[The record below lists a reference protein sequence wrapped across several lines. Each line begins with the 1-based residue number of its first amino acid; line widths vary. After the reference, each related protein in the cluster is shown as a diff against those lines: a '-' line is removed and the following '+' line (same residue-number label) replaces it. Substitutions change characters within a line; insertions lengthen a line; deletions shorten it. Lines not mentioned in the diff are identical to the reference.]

1 MVLAVGS
8 AMGICGNGFR
18 SHLEATEG
26 AMGVLGLFS
35 AIFYDS
41 VPNFPWVRFFF
52 SLLLLLVILL
62 FTLDKA

>member
-26 AMGVLGLFS
+26 AIGSWDCFQPFS
-35 AIFYDS
+35 M
-41 VPNFPWVRFFF
+41 
-52 SLLLLLVILL
+52 ILC
-62 FTLDKA
+62 

>member
-52 SLLLLLVILL
+52 LYFCS
-62 FTLDKA
+62 